1 MTEPLRILI
10 VEDEAILLMQLEAMF
25 EDEGHTV
32 VGTAMSSAEAIE
44 LASRTQPDIAIVDIH
59 LLDGS
64 SGIEVARH
72 LRTSGETLVVFVTAN
87 AKKVPEDYEGAVGLI
102 SKPYSQAGMTAAIKY
117 LDECLRR
124 PPPDREL
131 PQEFKLA
138 PAYLEHLQDLERK
151 RTAGT
156 V

>member
-1 MTEPLRILI
+1 MHEPLRILI

-25 EDEGHTV
+25 EDGGHLV
-32 VGTAMSSAEAIE
+32 VGTAMSSVEAIE
-44 LASRTQPDIAIVDIH
+44 VARQTKPDIAIVDIH

-64 SGIEVARH
+64 SGMDVARH
-72 LRTSGETLVVFVTAN
+72 LRASGETLVVFVTAN
-87 AKKVPEDYEGAVGLI
+87 AKKVPDDYEGAIGLI

-124 PPPDREL
+124 PPPQQAL

-138 PAYLEHLQDLERK
+138 PAYLQHLQDLECK
-151 RTAGT
+151 NH
-156 V
+156 